1 MLSTN
6 RGRGRYP
13 PWRQDHRQALRGY
26 RSEHSLRLEGPTSAD
41 EWYLQTG
48 HSVLLHVTDFQHY
61 LYLAAPPS
69 FRPEDCEDFRAYLEL
84 HLAQNQSAISN
95 VKMVMRENLFG
106 FQGNTKSPYLK
117 VTVTDPRFMPKL
129 RGLLESKS
137 SPITF
142 RGMWKGVTGGL
153 MTFDSIQYVL
163 RFMIDTGVSQLFA
176 ASRRKLTDFIGHRH
190 VLGGGG
196 NWEIHNDT
204 PKRETFQ
211 LSDRGAR
218 SLQRPD
224 SSPKRR
230 RMGQDGS
237 PQDSVL

>member
-1 MLSTN
+1 M
-6 RGRGRYP
+6 
-13 PWRQDHRQALRGY
+13 AV
-26 RSEHSLRLEGPTSAD
+26 SAD
-41 EWYLQTG
+41 GWCLQTG

-106 FQGNTKSPYLK
+106 FQGNTRSPYLK

-129 RGLLESKS
+129 RGLLESKT

-163 RFMIDTGVSQLFA
+163 RFMIDTGVSQ
-176 ASRRKLTDFIGHRH
+176 S
-190 VLGGGG
+190 V
-196 NWEIHNDT
+196 
-204 PKRETFQ
+204 
-211 LSDRGAR
+211 GA
-218 SLQRPD
+218 P
-224 SSPKRR
+224 
-230 RMGQDGS
+230 
-237 PQDSVL
+237 